1 MPIFNDDDF
10 SIDRFQLE
18 MEAERNAK
26 LMRKYGKLLTLA
38 SAKTKEEKR
47 KLNFIESEV
56 AEKIRRN
63 PKDYHLTSKRVPS
76 DKTVFGIA
84 QDQSEYVVQF
94 KIYTHAVR
102 KEEDYKNA
110 IDTVKQRGMML
121 KILTDLWLNNYYS
134 KPVLGKSKLKR
145 RLISKKDTDLKEL
158 EDELY
163 KDTENY

>member
-26 LMRKYGKLLTLA
+26 LMRKYGKLLSLA

-47 KLNFIESEV
+47 KLSFIESET
-56 AEKIRRN
+56 AERIRKK
-63 PKDYHLTSKRVPS
+63 PSEYDLTSKRVPS

-84 QDQSEYVVQF
+84 QNQPEYIIQF
-94 KIYTHAVR
+94 KAYVHAVR

-110 IDTVKQRGMML
+110 IDTIKQRGMML

-134 KPVLGKSKLKR
+134 KPVLGKSKIKR
-145 RLISKKDTDLKEL
+145 RILSKKQDKEF
-158 EDELY
+158 EDESY
-163 KDTENY
+163 NTDDY